1 MSDETPEA
9 AYRLLHEKVHGEPP
23 TRGQRSLSTAQYDKA
38 RAAYLAEHRIVARPG
53 VAVWP
58 PTSQTLM
65 KRLGD
70 GSWAA
75 AMAALGLTTS
85 PGRSRGSGAFSA
97 DDYRDAVTQ
106 FRSAAGDDADHT
118 VTSDSFAQYTA
129 WAKAQTVNGT
139 KRPSGAAMRQHYG
152 SWEAAKA
159 QVDRAADGKPSTPA

>member
-9 AYRLLHEKVHGEPP
+9 AYRLLHEKVLGEPP
-23 TRGQRSLSTAQYDKA
+23 TRGRTSLSA
-38 RAAYLAEHRIVARPG
+38 AAYDRARVAYLDEHRILARPG

-75 AMAALGLTTS
+75 AMAALGLTTNS
-85 PGRSRGSGAFSA
+85 GRSRGSGAFSA
-97 DDYRDAVTQ
+97 DDYRDAIVQ
-106 FRSAAGDDADHT
+106 FLSSAMDDADDT

-129 WAKAQTVNGT
+129 WARSETANGAR
-139 KRPSGAAMRQHYG
+139 RPSGAAMRQHFG

-159 QVDRAADGKPSTPA
+159 QVDRP